1 MLGCG
6 LGGLGGGLVGLV
18 RLRLSEKEKGSG
30 DGEDEGCCCGGVP
43 MPACRDGGRGV
54 GELAEDTVALLG
66 GDGGLGDVL
75 EIGQQHL
82 AE

>member
-1 MLGCG
+1 
-6 LGGLGGGLVGLV
+6 
-18 RLRLSEKEKGSG
+18 
-30 DGEDEGCCCGGVP
+30 
-43 MPACRDGGRGV
+43 V
-54 GELAEDTVALLG
+54 GELTEDTVALLG